1 MLRLLFRPAT
11 SPLHTFLY
19 LLLIHSA
26 ILSLYE
32 LLEFSETKS
41 RRRPRLGPGH
51 GNPLV
56 VPVASR
62 GQRAAFLHRHRHLTN
77 RSVI

>member
-1 MLRLLFRPAT
+1 MLRLLFRPAA
-11 SPLHTFLY
+11 PFLY

-41 RRRPRLGPGH
+41 RRRPRLGSGH